1 MAVEVAVST
10 SFHPSDGLVNTYA
23 EPLVSTSY
31 PSPFSAPTT
40 MVSPFPLIDNDL
52 PKRWN

>member
-23 EPLVSTSY
+23 EPLSSTSY
-31 PSPFSAPTT
+31 PSPCITPTT
-40 MVSPFPLIDNDL
+40 MVSPFPLTDTDL
-52 PKRWN
+52 PAL